1 MVAVSRRALGVP
13 FAALG
18 VLCLVQPFLL
28 RSAGV
33 EVTTPTLADPAS
45 LVGLAAPAF
54 VAAGAILLVSG
65 IAAILGRV
73 LAPRW
78 SLSVPLVCV
87 AVGTAFGFGVSP
99 DVPAATL
106 VVTGSTPFVVGGAL
120 IGGALAPVALGSLK
134 GDTVTLLAGVV
145 VVLAAVATATAP
157 AFAVIAGLLGGGVA
171 VALSWALDGETWRP

>member
-1 MVAVSRRALGVP
+1 MPFVALGV
-13 FAALG
+13 F
-18 VLCLVQPFLL
+18 CLAQPFLL

-45 LVGLAAPAF
+45 LVGLTAPAF

-65 IAAILGRV
+65 AAAVLGRV

-78 SLSVPLVCV
+78 SLSVPFVCV
-87 AVGTAFGFGVSP
+87 TVGTVFGFGVPP
-99 DVPAATL
+99 DVPVTTT

-120 IGGALAPVALGSLK
+120 VGGALAPVVLGSLK
-134 GDTVTLLAGVV
+134 GDTMALLAGVV
-145 VVLAAVATATAP
+145 VVLAAVATAPAP
-157 AFAVIAGLLGGGVA
+157 VFAAIAGLLGGGVA